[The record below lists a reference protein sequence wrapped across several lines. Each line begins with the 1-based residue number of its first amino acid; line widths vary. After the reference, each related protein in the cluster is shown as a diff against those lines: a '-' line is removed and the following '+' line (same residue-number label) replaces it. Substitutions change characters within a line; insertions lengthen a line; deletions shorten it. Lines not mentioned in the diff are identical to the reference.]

1 MVHHLLLRASIV
13 AVLLL
18 TASLGIRRA
27 SGAESVPARELLRSV
42 PLSLDGWQGR
52 DLPAWDQTVINELGA
67 DDYLNR
73 RYLRAAA
80 IADLYVGYYRSQ
92 RQGDMIH
99 SPQNCL
105 PGAGWQP
112 ISSERVVLRAGDSRL
127 DVNRYVVEKDLDRQV
142 VLYWFQGRGR
152 VVANE
157 YMNRAYLVLDSLRLR
172 RTDGALVRV
181 MSPVVTTTERAA
193 ESAGAFA
200 STIFP
205 TLREVVP

>member
-1 MVHHLLLRASIV
+1 V

-18 TASLGIRRA
+18 VASFGIRRA
-27 SGAESVPARELLRSV
+27 SGSENVPERDPLASL
-42 PLSLDGWQGR
+42 PLSFAGWQGR
-52 DLPAWDQTVINELGA
+52 DLPAWDEQIVNEVGA
-67 DDYLNR
+67 DEYVNR
-73 RYLRAAA
+73 RYLRGAAV
-80 IADLYVGYYRSQ
+80 ADLYVGYYRSQ

-105 PGAGWQP
+105 PGAGWVP
-112 ISSERVVLRAGDSRL
+112 VSNERTTLDAGGRRFE
-127 DVNRYVVEKDLDRQV
+127 VNRYVIQKDLDRQI

-181 MSPVVTTTERAA
+181 MSPVLTHTDEAA
-193 ESAGAFA
+193 ATAGGFA
-200 STIFP
+200 TAIFST
-205 TLREVVP
+205 LSEVVP